1 MIPDSVT
8 NLFIW
13 AVWAV
18 CIFFSSPDTEWTRT
32 DVCFLALLLW
42 IIKIDH
48 HICDIKD
55 KER

>member
-1 MIPDSVT
+1 MIPDSVA

-18 CIFFSSPDTEWTRT
+18 CIFFSNPDTEWTRT